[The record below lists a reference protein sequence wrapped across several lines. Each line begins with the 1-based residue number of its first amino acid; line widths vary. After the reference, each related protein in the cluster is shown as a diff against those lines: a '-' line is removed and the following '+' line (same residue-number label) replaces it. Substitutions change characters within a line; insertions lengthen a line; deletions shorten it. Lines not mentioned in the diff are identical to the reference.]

1 MPSSLAQQLR
11 AGEIAFTI
19 KVNLSDPQVCEIVG
33 LAGADAVWLDREHCV
48 GDWPG
53 LYHQILAARR
63 RDTEAIVRVP
73 RGSYSDIVKP
83 YELGATAVMVPQI
96 ADVEDA
102 AAVVSQAKFAP
113 VGERALDGGNSDG
126 DFGRL
131 AFSDYMRRAAR
142 DTLLILQ
149 LESPAAVAQADRIA
163 ALDGVDVVFFGPGDF
178 AQRAGIPGQFG
189 HADVLAAQESVAVAA
204 RNNGIV
210 AGTVLHPG
218 TDLESL
224 VAQGYTLINVTA
236 DGGELGRAL
245 HSRLNE
251 ARRVATPIS
260 TLSQRVRPA

>member
-1 MPSSLAQQLR
+1 MLSSLAQHLR
-11 AGEIAFTI
+11 AGELALTI
-19 KVNLSDPQVCEIVG
+19 KVNLSDPQVCEIAA

-83 YELGATAVMVPQI
+83 YELGASAVMVPQI
-96 ADVEDA
+96 ADLNDA
-102 AAVVSQAKFAP
+102 AAVVAQAKFAP

-131 AFSDYMRRAAR
+131 AFGDYMERAER

-149 LESPAAVAQADRIA
+149 LESPAAVEQADRIA
-163 ALDGVDVVFFGPGDF
+163 ALAGVDVVFFGPGDF
-178 AQRAGIPGQFG
+178 AQKAGIPGQFG
-189 HADVLAAQESVAVAA
+189 HADVLAAQEAVADAA

-218 TDLESL
+218 TSVESL
-224 VAQGYTLINVTA
+224 VTQGFTLINVAA
-236 DGGELGRAL
+236 DGGELRKAL
-245 HSRLNE
+245 SNRIAA
-251 ARRVATPIS
+251 ARHTAAPLLE
-260 TLSQRVRPA
+260 LSQPVHNA